1 MSLSIIQVLDE
12 TTANKIAAGEV
23 VERPASVIKELVENA
38 LDAASKHI
46 TIDIIEGGLNFIK
59 VSDDGIG
66 MSPQDAKLAVLRHA
80 TSKIKNA
87 EDLHQISSLG
97 FRGEALPSIAS
108 VSKFSL
114 TTRLRDSELATFLEI
129 HGGTITDFREA
140 GAGVGTTIVVQ
151 DLFYNTPARRK
162 FLKTTATESGYIHS
176 ILGKLALSHPH
187 VAFKLINNGRQVLD
201 TPGSG
206 NVLETMA
213 CLYGHNLFT
222 EVVPVNYQDH
232 GLRIDGFV
240 GKPTLLKSSRQWQ
253 TYIINHRIVNSRI
266 IAKALDSAYHSLLPK
281 SGYPLAVLNVQLP
294 FENIDVNVHPQKSEV
309 KFSDEQTIYRCVYR
323 AISDAIQKPDSLT
336 AAAAPQASLK
346 PNYFMPSYRQT
357 DPQPIRPALWQE
369 EALPFEAVK
378 AELNK
383 IDMPAAVAALS
394 PIAAN
399 SPDLTAADCEV
410 NQAASS
416 ELLRPLGQ
424 VDDCY
429 IIAEGIDGLYIIDQ
443 HAAHERILYDRLSAA
458 TERIPGQPLLI
469 PLFWEFDPLE
479 MALIEQ
485 HIGLFAELGILLDII
500 GPSTVRVTELPADLG
515 ISDAEPTIRECLA
528 VVQEAKKPSVHTIR
542 HSFLQVAA
550 CRSAIKAGDTLNM
563 RQIQALLDEL
573 CATQFPYTCPHGR
586 PSIIKF
592 TVPELE
598 KMFKRT

>member
-1 MSLSIIQVLDE
+1 MSLSVIQVLDE
-12 TTANKIAAGEV
+12 TTANQIAAGEV

-38 LDAASKHI
+38 LDAASQHI
-46 TIDIIEGGLNFIK
+46 TIDITEGGLHFIR
-59 VSDDGIG
+59 VSDDGVG

-80 TSKIKNA
+80 TSKIRNA
-87 EDLHQISSLG
+87 EDLHQIGSLG

-114 TTRLRDSELATFLEI
+114 TTRLHDSAMATYLEI
-129 HGGTITDFREA
+129 HGGSIIDFREA

-201 TPGSG
+201 TPGGG
-206 NVLETMA
+206 NILETLA

-232 GLRIDGFV
+232 GLRIEGYV

-253 TYIINHRIVNSRI
+253 TYMINHRIVNSRI

-281 SGYPLAVLNVQLP
+281 SGYPLAVLNIHIPL
-294 FENIDVNVHPQKSEV
+294 ENVDVNVHPQKSEV
-309 KFSDEQTIYRCVYR
+309 KFSDEQTIYRAVYK
-323 AISDAIQKPDSLT
+323 AISEAIQKPDSLT
-336 AAAAPQASLK
+336 AVAAPLAS
-346 PNYFMPSYRQT
+346 PRPSYFT
-357 DPQPIRPALWQE
+357 PPAWKADPPQISPTLWKE
-369 EALPFEAVK
+369 DALPFRAVRE
-378 AELNK
+378 ELDK
-383 IDMPAAVAALS
+383 IDMPPAAVALS
-394 PIAAN
+394 YAKEATPSLAGPAIN
-399 SPDLTAADCEV
+399 ESTPEDLF
-410 NQAASS
+410 
-416 ELLRPLGQ
+416 RPLGQ
-424 VDDCY
+424 VNDCY
-429 IIAEGIDGLYIIDQ
+429 IIASGIDGLYIIDQ
-443 HAAHERILYDRLSAA
+443 HAAHERILYERLSAA
-458 TERIPGQPLLI
+458 VERVPGQPLLI

-479 MALIEQ
+479 MTLIEQ
-485 HIGLFAELGILLDII
+485 HITLFAELGISLDIM
-500 GPSTVRVTELPADLG
+500 GPSIVRVTELPADLS
-515 ISDAEPTIRECLA
+515 ISDAEPTIRECLSL
-528 VVQEAKKPSVHTIR
+528 VQESKKPSAHTIR

-592 TVPELE
+592 TIPELE